1 MKMKQIKT
9 NKQTSRKKI
18 NEIVKEKI
26 TTSTTYL
33 DSRDKFFGDVM
44 DTNYDVITLFLK
56 CLHFEEA

>member
-26 TTSTTYL
+26 TTSAT
-33 DSRDKFFGDVM
+33 
-44 DTNYDVITLFLK
+44 
-56 CLHFEEA
+56 